1 MNALKQWFAGLQL
14 RERIIITAGSVLVV
28 LTAIYML
35 ALAPFY
41 NAVNER
47 AERVARK
54 EVDLAWMRSVAGEA
68 AVLSANQPISAAPSG
83 ESLVVLVDRSAR
95 ECGLASALTGQ
106 TPTGDAGIRVRLE
119 GADFDK
125 LMVCL
130 GTLQQAHAVN
140 IESATIDRTG
150 QPGLVNASLVLTR
163 AGG

>member
-1 MNALKQWFAGLQL
+1 
-14 RERIIITAGSVLVV
+14 
-28 LTAIYML
+28 
-35 ALAPFY
+35 
-41 NAVNER
+41 
-47 AERVARK
+47 
-54 EVDLAWMRSVAGEA
+54 
-68 AVLSANQPISAAPSG
+68 
-83 ESLVVLVDRSAR
+83 
-95 ECGLASALTGQ
+95 
-106 TPTGDAGIRVRLE
+106 VRLE